1 MVYLGRSHGLGFDV
15 LEGATIGI
23 PLGKDAFASITGA
36 EVVDVLHGVIIWRA
50 KVAGLGYRHPSKGQ
64 IVP

>member
-1 MVYLGRSHGLGFDV
+1 LGRSHGLGFDV

-36 EVVDVLHGVIIWRA
+36 EVEDVLHGVVI
-50 KVAGLGYRHPSKGQ
+50 
-64 IVP
+64 